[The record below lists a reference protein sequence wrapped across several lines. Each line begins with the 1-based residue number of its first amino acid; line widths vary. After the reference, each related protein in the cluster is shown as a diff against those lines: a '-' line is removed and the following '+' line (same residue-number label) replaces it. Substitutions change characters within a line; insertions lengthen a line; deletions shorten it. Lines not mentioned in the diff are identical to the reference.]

1 MGKWKITGISLAVLI
16 IAGVIFVNSPWL
28 IAAAFYFL
36 QPSESRRPLPNL
48 HFLGGDGVERGDSCR
63 VDLARDAC
71 RLGLRGA
78 VRAGLD
84 GELRALRGDATA

>member
-1 MGKWKITGISLAVLI
+1 MRQLLNCLPI
-16 IAGVIFVNSPWL
+16 GVRLLHHLPG
-28 IAAAFYFL
+28 FL

-63 VDLARDAC
+63 VDFA